1 MKFSSSG
8 YPSQKN
14 SNSKI
19 LKSSRANYTPRVR
32 IPNYTT
38 SSYNSLPNQRTTP
51 PRNETN
57 YYDNLNNYS
66 TPTPENRNP
75 VDSQYNVPIGVPLM
89 PLYGYDNL
97 EDSEKDWGYFRQMY
111 PNIAQKILR
120 EIDKECDKLE
130 YDGSCMFDEYPD
142 KIYLG
147 RIVEQIYEEMQDVI
161 EEPIV
166 YTKNL
171 KPSYDC
177 KKEEAEVEIKTSP
190 SSRRGS
196 RNPVRSNNWLKD
208 LIEIL
213 LYQEVLN
220 RRRRYR
226 SRRRWF

>member
-8 YPSQKN
+8 YP
-14 SNSKI
+14 
-19 LKSSRANYTPRVR
+19 LHKSSSSKNIKSSNENYIPKVR

-38 SSYNSLPNQRTTP
+38 SSYNSLQNQRTTP
-51 PRNETN
+51 P
-57 YYDNLNNYS
+57 
-66 TPTPENRNP
+66 ENRNNTDTQYKSP
-75 VDSQYNVPIGVPLM
+75 VGVPLM

-111 PNIAQKILR
+111 PNTAQRILR
-120 EIDKECDKLE
+120 EINEECDKLE

-142 KIYLG
+142 KVYLG
-147 RIVEQIYEEMQDVI
+147 RIVDKIYKKMQDLI

-166 YTKNL
+166 YTENTN
-171 KPSYDC
+171 PPYDC
-177 KKEEAEVEIKTSP
+177 KKEEVEIKTSP
-190 SSRRGS
+190 STNRRS
-196 RNPVRSNNWLKD
+196 RNTVRSNNWLRD

-213 LYQEVLN
+213 LYQELLN

>member
-8 YPSQKN
+8 YPSYKN
-14 SNSKI
+14 SNSNNP
-19 LKSSRANYTPRVR
+19 KSSRANYTPRVK
-32 IPNYTT
+32 IPNYTA

-51 PRNETN
+51 ATNETN
-57 YYDNLNNYS
+57 
-66 TPTPENRNP
+66 
-75 VDSQYNVPIGVPLM
+75 YNVPIGVPLM

-111 PNIAQKILR
+111 PNIALRILR
-120 EIDKECDKLE
+120 EIDEECDKLE

-147 RIVEQIYEEMQDVI
+147 RIVEQIYEKMQEVI

-166 YTKNL
+166 YTENL
-171 KPSYDC
+171 KSSHDY
-177 KKEEAEVEIKTSP
+177 KKEEVEIKTSP

-196 RNPVRSNNWLKD
+196 RNPVRSNNWLRD

-213 LYQEVLN
+213 LYQELLN